1 MPWAIWF
8 LKNIGFDISVIKS
21 NKYCKFFTA
30 FVFEHVSWGTESA
43 GREKIMSLASWGL
56 IESMNYEEINNN
68 HLVNRLTVPWHREA

>member
-21 NKYCKFFTA
+21 NKYCKLFTA

-43 GREKIMSLASWGL
+43 RREKIMSLASWGL
-56 IESMNYEEINNN
+56 TANMNYEEKNNN
-68 HLVNRLTVPWHREA
+68 HIVNRLTVPWHREA